1 MTAVVGTAVVSE
13 ETILIDLE
21 EEVTS
26 SLWTSMKFWLTVSFL
41 LLVFAYYMTALKGAP
56 HF

>member
-21 EEVTS
+21 DEVTS